1 MTDEK
6 GTKSGSIIMQ
16 SQQEIIDLV
25 SKQGKA
31 PVDWVAKILH
41 LDAEDLRAK
50 VSQLGLVLEEDYLSL
65 PLKETRS
72 IVKKTQ
78 ETRPKTYSERYH
90 EKVDVS
96 EALGYS
102 RPKIM
107 PRNILSWFALICS
120 VISLLGSGF
129 LTFLGIVS
137 MVALWEHWY
146 IRYFAEFYMLFVGF
160 ILLLL
165 SIVSIGYFSYRIRK

>member
-1 MTDEK
+1 MIDEK
-6 GTKSGSIIMQ
+6 GTKSGSLIMP

-31 PVDWVAKILH
+31 PVEWVAKILH

-65 PLKETRS
+65 PLKETH
-72 IVKKTQ
+72 IVVEKTQ
-78 ETRPKTYSERYH
+78 EKRPKTYSERYH

-96 EALGYS
+96 EALGFS
-102 RPKIM
+102 KPRIM

-120 VISLLGSGF
+120 VISLLGSDF
-129 LTFLGIVS
+129 ITFLGIVS
-137 MVALWEHWY
+137 MVALWDHWY
-146 IRYFAEFYMLFVGF
+146 IRYFAEFYLFFVGF
-160 ILLLL
+160 ILVLL
-165 SIVSIGYFSYRIRK
+165 SFISIGYFSYRIRK